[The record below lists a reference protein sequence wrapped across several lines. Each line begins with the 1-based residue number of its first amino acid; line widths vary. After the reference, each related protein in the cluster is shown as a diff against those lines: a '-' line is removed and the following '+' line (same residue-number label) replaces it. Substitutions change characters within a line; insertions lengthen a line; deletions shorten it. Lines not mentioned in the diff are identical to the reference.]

1 MVLAEELKRLSD
13 LSEDLGKNLDLI
25 QGAGGNTS
33 VKVNEVLWVKA
44 SGYWLSDANKE
55 NIFIPVNYQGI
66 IDRLGHGSNDPITS
80 EVIYMAEMKGL
91 RPSIE
96 TTLHAVMPKKY
107 VVHTHSV
114 NCIANTIAQSYKSEL
129 EAKLDG
135 LNWGLVEYAKPGLA
149 LTEGV
154 RKIANTGADV
164 IVLANHG
171 IVIASNDID
180 KLYKKISEIEQR
192 LHRPLRTIKKRIEY
206 DNIHSLITDTE
217 YILPKYEL
225 AHTLALDVEIIKFIS
240 YRSLYPDHV
249 VFLGPG
255 PMTLMSIEKAKK
267 FISSNNDRYKTI
279 VIENVGVIIHK
290 TASENIDEMLHCLA
304 NTLLRVPKNE
314 KLYYL
319 SEQDELDL
327 LNWDAEKYRQ
337 LIQKNRA

>member
-1 MVLAEELKRLSD
+1 MVFL
-13 LSEDLGKNLDLI
+13 LI
-25 QGAGGNTS
+25 
-33 VKVNEVLWVKA
+33 
-44 SGYWLSDANKE
+44 
-55 NIFIPVNYQGI
+55 
-66 IDRLGHGSNDPITS
+66 
-80 EVIYMAEMKGL
+80 
-91 RPSIE
+91 
-96 TTLHAVMPKKY
+96 
-107 VVHTHSV
+107 
-114 NCIANTIAQSYKSEL
+114 
-129 EAKLDG
+129 
-135 LNWGLVEYAKPGLA
+135 
-149 LTEGV
+149 
-154 RKIANTGADV
+154 
-164 IVLANHG
+164 
-171 IVIASNDID
+171 
-180 KLYKKISEIEQR
+180 
-192 LHRPLRTIKKRIEY
+192 
-206 DNIHSLITDTE
+206 
-217 YILPKYEL
+217 
-225 AHTLALDVEIIKFIS
+225 FIS